1 MNWLNTIAGFGV
13 GLMVGLTGVGGG
25 SLMTPI
31 LVLLFGIAPVSAVGT
46 DLWFS
51 AMTKLVGGSVHQ
63 TKGSV
68 DWQVLRRLWL
78 GSIPAAVATLLWMY
92 HTGIAQSKPR
102 FLLVTL
108 GGVLVLTAIAM
119 LFMGRVHKFAATLRT
134 TSPKGFKFVQP
145 PLTVLA
151 GAILGVLVT
160 LTSVSAGA
168 LGTAMLLY
176 IYPLRMKAA
185 RLVGTDIVH
194 AIPLTMVAGTGY
206 ILMGNVNF
214 VLLGNLLLGSIP
226 GIVLGSMLAGITR
239 DGILRTAIAI
249 LLVVVGIRLL
259 MT

>member
-1 MNWLNTIAGFGV
+1 MNWLNTLAGFGV
-13 GLMVGLTGVGGG
+13 GIMVGLTGVGGG

-31 LVLLFGIAPVSAVGT
+31 LVLLFGIAPASAVGT
-46 DLWFS
+46 DLWF
-51 AMTKLVGGSVHQ
+51 AALTKLVGGSVHQ
-63 TKGSV
+63 KKGSV

-78 GSIPAAVATLLWMY
+78 GSIPAAVATLLWMH

-102 FLLVTL
+102 FLLVAL
-108 GGVLVLTAIAM
+108 GGVLLLTAVAM
-119 LFMGRVHKFAATLRT
+119 LFMARVHSFAATLRT
-134 TSPKGFKFVQP
+134 SSPQRFLFLQP
-145 PLTVLA
+145 SLTVLA
-151 GAILGVLVT
+151 GAVLGVLVT

-194 AIPLTMVAGTGY
+194 AIPLTIVAGTGY
-206 ILMGNVNF
+206 MLMGNVNF
-214 VLLGNLLLGSIP
+214 QLLGNLLLGSIP
-226 GIVLGSMLAGITR
+226 GIIIGSLLVGYTR
-239 DGILRTAIAI
+239 ESVLRTAIAV